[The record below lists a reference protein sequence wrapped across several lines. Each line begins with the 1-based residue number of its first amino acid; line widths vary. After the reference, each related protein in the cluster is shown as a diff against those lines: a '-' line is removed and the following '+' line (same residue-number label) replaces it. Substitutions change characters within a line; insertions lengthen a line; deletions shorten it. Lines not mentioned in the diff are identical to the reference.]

1 MGSSTKLKSPLE
13 KGRARKP
20 PKRPFPLADV
30 SKCTSSYVRRY
41 HCAKN
46 GKNANE
52 IETRSSTLDLGS
64 RSIREPRAGGGC
76 HRHSK
81 SSRSFPLACGN
92 SLVAGAFLE
101 RYCYSQNKQAKGAMD
116 SNNPSTPSYS
126 DDDEQYG
133 HGEGF
138 DLPSPWEDR
147 VFWENRN
154 ANQNHF
160 YRTSSTFTS
169 SSTASTATES
179 GNDQKVA
186 STEKEA
192 DSKADSPRIS
202 SDDGEEYQVAVSRGK
217 DGNYHVSTSTDNMD
231 DEVMAMFSPPVS
243 GDGNDAEG
251 SSSVFRP
258 EVKSER
264 KSKDVPSLA
273 AASTNSSE
281 WSKEDEDESVN
292 TTSSVRSVFML
303 LSVAT
308 IGYVIATNVADGTKL
323 IKSAIGETNGM
334 GDYSSPRHQES
345 DAAEAVTE
353 FEEYCKKCAYE
364 LFFHLLFQL
373 THLIQNLT
381 NLNIWREKAEDLL
394 SGALPMSWAGW

>member
-1 MGSSTKLKSPLE
+1 
-13 KGRARKP
+13 
-20 PKRPFPLADV
+20 
-30 SKCTSSYVRRY
+30 
-41 HCAKN
+41 
-46 GKNANE
+46 
-52 IETRSSTLDLGS
+52 
-64 RSIREPRAGGGC
+64 
-76 HRHSK
+76 
-81 SSRSFPLACGN
+81 
-92 SLVAGAFLE
+92 
-101 RYCYSQNKQAKGAMD
+101 MD
-116 SNNPSTPSYS
+116 SNNPSTESSYS

-138 DLPSPWEDR
+138 GLPSPWEDR

-169 SSTASTATES
+169 SSTASTEA

-186 STEKEA
+186 APEKEA
-192 DSKADSPRIS
+192 DSEADTRSPSIG
-202 SDDGEEYQVAVSRGK
+202 SDDGEGYQVAVSRGK
-217 DGNYHVSTSTDNMD
+217 DGNYHVSTSTENMD
-231 DEVMAMFSPPVS
+231 DEVMAMFTPSVG
-243 GDGNDAEG
+243 GDANDAEG

-258 EVKSER
+258 EVKSEM

-292 TTSSVRSVFML
+292 TTSSVRSVFMF

-323 IKSAIGETNGM
+323 IKTAIEEPNGV
-334 GDYSSPRHQES
+334 GDYSSSEHQES

-353 FEEYCKKCAYE
+353 FEEYCKKGANE
-364 LFFHLLFQL
+364 MFFHLLFQF

-394 SGALPMSWAGW
+394 TGALPMSWAGW

>member
-1 MGSSTKLKSPLE
+1 
-13 KGRARKP
+13 
-20 PKRPFPLADV
+20 
-30 SKCTSSYVRRY
+30 
-41 HCAKN
+41 
-46 GKNANE
+46 
-52 IETRSSTLDLGS
+52 
-64 RSIREPRAGGGC
+64 
-76 HRHSK
+76 
-81 SSRSFPLACGN
+81 
-92 SLVAGAFLE
+92 
-101 RYCYSQNKQAKGAMD
+101 MD
-116 SNNPSTPSYS
+116 SNNPSTESSYS

-138 DLPSPWEDR
+138 GLPSPWEDR

-169 SSTASTATES
+169 SSTASAES

-186 STEKEA
+186 APEKEA
-192 DSKADSPRIS
+192 ESKADGPGIG
-202 SDDGEEYQVAVSRGK
+202 SDGGEEYQVAVSRGK
-217 DGNYHVSTSTDNMD
+217 DGNYHVSTSTENMD
-231 DEVMAMFSPPVS
+231 DEVMAMFTPSVG
-243 GDGNDAEG
+243 GDANDAEG

-258 EVKSER
+258 EMKSEI

-281 WSKEDEDESVN
+281 WSKEDEGESVD

-323 IKSAIGETNGM
+323 IKTAIEEPNGM
-334 GDYSSPRHQES
+334 GDYSSSDHQES
-345 DAAEAVTE
+345 DAAAAVTE
-353 FEEYCKKCAYE
+353 FEEYCKKGANE
-364 LFFHLLFQL
+364 IFFHLLFQL

-381 NLNIWREKAEDLL
+381 NLNIWREKAEDMLT
-394 SGALPMSWAGW
+394 GALPMSWAGW